1 MSVKNVCVDGHA
13 PDDLKRYAHLSQRR
27 NDPLQ
32 IIDQRIHTLL
42 KQEIYPAL
50 LGRFGKKLLKRPH
63 TGWAWQAEIPMMGCD
78 SIIGG
83 WERDGWLR
91 TIGVWAGLWLVW
103 GIVFYRYTRG
113 SPDAV
118 TRAVSWLLKGSVL
131 DLLVAAPRHIMLR
144 HRDECSAPA
153 VTSFGITTG
162 IAVTLL
168 SFGPS
173 VLLLYKKRL
182 DAHSSAKHGEASGAI
197 PGA

>member
-1 MSVKNVCVDGHA
+1 
-13 PDDLKRYAHLSQRR
+13 
-27 NDPLQ
+27 
-32 IIDQRIHTLL
+32 
-42 KQEIYPAL
+42 
-50 LGRFGKKLLKRPH
+50 
-63 TGWAWQAEIPMMGCD
+63 MGCD